1 MDYVANFNNE
11 LVYCQAV
18 EKLMGLDV
26 PERAEYVRVILCELN
41 RIASHLLY
49 VGTIGLDAGAMT
61 PTMFA
66 FRGRER
72 IQSLFE
78 AISGARMMHN
88 YFRIGGVKED
98 LPDDFEQ
105 RIAELLP
112 VLRQDV
118 EESDRILTFNE
129 IFLTR
134 LKDVGAISPEEA
146 IDFGFTGP
154 CLRGCGVE
162 YDVRKARP
170 YSVYDRFDFEVPV
183 GPGRRLLGPALGARP
198 GNVRVPED
206 YRAGLGADSRR
217 GSGFLPW
224 APPHSAAGRGGV
236 RADREPPG
244 RDWRSPDQQWHRP
257 PVPFE
262 GAAAVLLQSFG
273 HQATAA
279 GLVDC
284 GLGGDS
290 RFAGYRAGGGGPV
303 MPFAPPLLAVTV
315 LEVAWMVVALLLMFS
330 GLSAVVLSL
339 VWLERKALGR
349 LQMRLG
355 PTRTGL
361 FGLLQPVAD
370 AVKLI
375 LKEDIVPNSSDRAI
389 FWAAPVIVVLSAF
402 MIWVTIPAAEGLV
415 LRNLELG
422 LFYITAF
429 AVIGILG
436 LVLAGWGS
444 ANKYGVLGGLRS
456 AAQLISYEIPVI
468 MVVVAVGMLAQ
479 SLDLRVIVASQE
491 NIPYAL
497 ILPLGMV
504 VFFIA
509 GLAEVGRTPFDIY
522 HAESEVVGGPFVEY
536 SGAHWSVFFLAE
548 YINTFAIAALVTLL
562 FLGGWTWPW
571 GAAALAWLPSLPD
584 VPWLAPL
591 LSLIWFLIKVY
602 AVILVVFWIRG
613 TFPRLRIDQLM
624 AFAWKAMVP
633 ISFYAIVITAVYL
646 FYDWPGWSLTLM
658 SVAGLALVG
667 YIVYRKMMEPVRR
680 VAEIKARQAA
690 QASQSTGVYA
700 RPASPARSLNY
711 AEQR

>member
-1 MDYVANFNNE
+1 
-11 LVYCQAV
+11 
-18 EKLMGLDV
+18 
-26 PERAEYVRVILCELN
+26 
-41 RIASHLLY
+41 
-49 VGTIGLDAGAMT
+49 
-61 PTMFA
+61 
-66 FRGRER
+66 
-72 IQSLFE
+72 
-78 AISGARMMHN
+78 
-88 YFRIGGVKED
+88 
-98 LPDDFEQ
+98 
-105 RIAELLP
+105 
-112 VLRQDV
+112 
-118 EESDRILTFNE
+118 
-129 IFLTR
+129 
-134 LKDVGAISPEEA
+134 
-146 IDFGFTGP
+146 
-154 CLRGCGVE
+154 
-162 YDVRKARP
+162 
-170 YSVYDRFDFEVPV
+170 
-183 GPGRRLLGPALGARP
+183 
-198 GNVRVPED
+198 
-206 YRAGLGADSRR
+206 
-217 GSGFLPW
+217 
-224 APPHSAAGRGGV
+224 
-236 RADREPPG
+236 
-244 RDWRSPDQQWHRP
+244 
-257 PVPFE
+257 
-262 GAAAVLLQSFG
+262 
-273 HQATAA
+273 
-279 GLVDC
+279 
-284 GLGGDS
+284 
-290 RFAGYRAGGGGPV
+290 
-303 MPFAPPLLAVTV
+303 MPFVPPLLAVSV
-315 LEVAWMVVALLLMFS
+315 LEAVWMVVALLLMFS

-375 LKEDIVPNSSDRAI
+375 LKEDIIPNSSDRAI

-422 LFYITAF
+422 LFYITAV
-429 AVIGILG
+429 AVVGILG

-497 ILPLGMV
+497 LLPLGMA
-504 VFFIA
+504 VFFVA

-584 VPWLAPL
+584 LPWLGPL

-624 AFAWKAMVP
+624 AFAWKGMVP

-646 FYDWPGWSLTLM
+646 YYGWPGWTLTLM
-658 SVAGLALVG
+658 SAAGLALVG

-680 VAEIKARQAA
+680 IAEIKARQAA
-690 QASQSTGVYA
+690 QASQRA
-700 RPASPARSLNY
+700 ASRQAG
-711 AEQR
+711 